1 MMKINDY
8 NPVADIYDTY
18 VPATFDLPFFL
29 SEAQKVSGEVLELMA
44 GTGRVSLPLI
54 EAGVKLTCVDN
65 AADLLEILRRKLMA
79 KGLTAEVVAM
89 DVCQLDLGKQFA
101 SIIIPFH
108 SFAHLDT
115 VEKQKCAIERIYQHL
130 LPEGNFI
137 CTLGNPKVRQAAV
150 DGQLH
155 LYRTYS
161 VAGGKGKLLL
171 WLVEKFNAEDKQVVE
186 TSEFFEE
193 YDEQGVLYR
202 KRLMELKFRLSSRE
216 EFEKLAGSV
225 GFKVKAFYGDYSY
238 GEYQEES
245 SPYMIWE
252 FGI

>member
-1 MMKINDY
+1 MKINDY
-8 NPVADIYDTY
+8 NPVADLYDTY
-18 VPATFDLPFFL
+18 VPATFDIAFFL
-29 SEAQKVSGEVLELMA
+29 SEAQKVSGEILELMA

-54 EAGVKLTCVDN
+54 EAGVQLTCVDN
-65 AADLLEILRRKLMA
+65 APDLLEILRNKLA
-79 KGLTAEVVAM
+79 VNGLTAEVIAM

-108 SFAHLDT
+108 SFAHLDS
-115 VEKQKCAIERIYQHL
+115 VEKQKCALERIYQHL

-161 VAGGKGKLLL
+161 LEGGKRKLLL
-171 WLVEKFNAEDKQVVE
+171 WLVENFNSEDKHVVE

-193 YDEQGVLYR
+193 YDEQGALCR
-202 KRLMELKFRLSSRE
+202 KRLMELRFRLSSRE
-216 EFEKLAGSV
+216 EFEKLTEAV

-238 GEYQEES
+238 GEYHEES